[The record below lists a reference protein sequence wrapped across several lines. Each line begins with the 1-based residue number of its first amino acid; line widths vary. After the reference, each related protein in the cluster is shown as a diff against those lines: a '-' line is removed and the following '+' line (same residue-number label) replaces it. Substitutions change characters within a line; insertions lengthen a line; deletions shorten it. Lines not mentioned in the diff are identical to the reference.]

1 MSTDEIDG
9 RISKL
14 TSYLDNAIDVFSHQI
29 ATLEQSAD
37 SHSSIIGDLG
47 GRIDAIESDLSS
59 KAQEIEK
66 LRDNMRDVNYSVRS
80 ADGNNEF
87 LNDYIKKLEARVH
100 ELEQR
105 PTVGSVLF
113 ILFILLP
120 LINIGFAK
128 FTSVFGW

>member
-14 TSYLDNAIDVFSHQI
+14 TSYLDNAIDIFSDRI
-29 ATLEQSAD
+29 ATLEQSMD
-37 SHSSIIGDLG
+37 SHSEIIGDLG
-47 GRIDAIESDLSS
+47 GRIAVIESDIGS
-59 KAQEIEK
+59 KTQEIDT
-66 LRDNMRDVNYSVRS
+66 LQDNTNNANYRVRS
-80 ADGNNEF
+80 VEGTTES
-87 LNDYIKKLEARVH
+87 LHDYIKKLEARVR

-120 LINIGFAK
+120 LINIGFSK
-128 FTSVFGW
+128 FTSFLGW